1 MSATNQLPAIL
12 GTLDSLGVPMWLTA
26 TRSGKQIPPRGW
38 PTLTAA
44 DNRARLSHY
53 SPGMAVCGAVTDRWA
68 FVDVDTKAGASIE
81 AAEAWLQGLGVS
93 PWARISTPSGGAH
106 FYVSGAP
113 GQANY
118 PGETVAKLTG
128 LVGVE
133 VFGGISPSAHF
144 AFLPGSERPKYPGK
158 GYTVEWEHPELID
171 ADATPL
177 WDALAH
183 AAAERRTGQ
192 GSPEESANS
201 AERAGTDT
209 PPPSHPSEGRPRA
222 EAYTRSVVDGE
233 ADKLARTAQGGR
245 NNQLYQ
251 AALKIGSGTMLTL
264 DQTIAALEP
273 AAQACGLDADSGRTQ
288 VIATI
293 RSGHAAGSAVRR
305 DTPATNPDSVGVA
318 PNLITGNSA
327 PAGQPEGMSVM
338 DMAPEPGQGGH
349 DTPAPTGDEPHRRL
363 VFTAASQITPK
374 VTQWVWVNDGNGRMP
389 AGALSLAAGR
399 EGTGKSSFGIWLSSQ
414 ITRGLLPGMW
424 KGTPRNVIYLAV
436 EDSWA
441 QTLLPR
447 LMAAGADLDRVFRVE
462 AVTAEGEESTIT
474 LPVDVGDLRA
484 GISQHDVGLVVADP
498 LMSLMSGRIDTHKE
512 ADTRRA
518 LEPLA
523 KIADQTGAVI
533 LGIAHFNKSG
543 GSDINSL
550 ITGSGAFKNVPR
562 AVFGFARDEDTG
574 ESVMTQGKN
583 SLGRLD
589 LPSLAYRIASTTVRL
604 KDGETDV
611 GRFEFMGT
619 STTTARDLLRAN
631 HDTDEPESAD
641 CATWLREWATEE
653 GGTLKAKEAKAAAR
667 QAGYSIDQT
676 NRAKRKLGMDSK
688 RSGFGK
694 NSEVFWVLPGTD
706 SETPEPHTWHIDG
719 IDGSPR
725 DAPPMP
731 PMAPPMEERPD
742 PDPAPS
748 VLHSADLPGF
758 RATRHPAAV
767 PNTAPTPLHVTDV
780 ASGHS
785 IPTRPR
791 AAPTPSRQL
800 DPDWLLFPGST
811 TCKDCGN
818 DLLTETGALGR
829 CIDHHLTKPGQAA

>member
-1 MSATNQLPAIL
+1 M
-12 GTLDSLGVPMWLTA
+12 
-26 TRSGKQIPPRGW
+26 
-38 PTLTAA
+38 
-44 DNRARLSHY
+44 
-53 SPGMAVCGAVTDRWA
+53 
-68 FVDVDTKAGASIE
+68 
-81 AAEAWLQGLGVS
+81 
-93 PWARISTPSGGAH
+93 
-106 FYVSGAP
+106 
-113 GQANY
+113 
-118 PGETVAKLTG
+118 AKLTG

-133 VFGGISPSAHF
+133 VFGGIAPSAHF
-144 AFLPGSERPKYPGK
+144 AFLPGSERPKYPGQ

-177 WDALAH
+177 WNALAH

-192 GSPEESANS
+192 GSPEEGAKSAK
-201 AERAGTDT
+201 RAGTDT

-273 AAQACGLDADSGRTQ
+273 AAQACGLEADSGRTQ

-293 RSGHAAGSAVRR
+293 RSGYAAGSAVRR

-318 PNLITGNSA
+318 PNLITGNPA
-327 PAGQPEGMSVM
+327 PAGQPKGMSVM

-424 KGTPRNVIYLAV
+424 RGTPRNVIYLAV

-589 LPSLAYRIASTTVRL
+589 LPSLAYRIASTNVRL
-604 KDGETDV
+604 EDSVTDV

-631 HDTDEPESAD
+631 HDGTDDAAND
-641 CATWLREWATEE
+641 CASWLKEWALSE
-653 GGTLKAKEAKAAAR
+653 GGSLSAKEVKANVSG
-667 QAGYSIDQT
+667 AGYSMDQA
-676 NRAKRKLGMDSK
+676 NRAKRKLGMVSEK
-688 RSGFGK
+688 SGY
-694 NSEVFWVLPGTD
+694 EVGWTWTLPETD
-706 SETPEPHTWHIDG
+706 TTAKEGGRKVANMAGSETPPP
-719 IDGSPR
+719 SPPS
-725 DAPPMP
+725 APPSS
-731 PMAPPMEERPD
+731 ERPD
-742 PDPAPS
+742 PAPSPS

-758 RATRHPAAV
+758 RATRHPAAAPESPPEPLDVNGIV
-767 PNTAPTPLHVTDV
+767 PGRPTPTY
-780 ASGHS
+780 
-785 IPTRPR
+785 PKP
-791 AAPTPSRQL
+791 APPAGRL

-811 TCKDCGN
+811 TCKVCGN
-818 DLLTETGALGR
+818 DLLTETGSTGR
-829 CIDHHLTKPGQAA
+829 CRAHHQARGAA

>member
-1 MSATNQLPAIL
+1 MSTTNQLPAIL

-26 TRSGKQIPPRGW
+26 TRSGKQVPPRGW

-44 DNRARLSHY
+44 DNRARLGHY
-53 SPGMAVCGAVTDRWA
+53 GPGMAVCGAVTERWA

-81 AAEAWLQGLGVS
+81 AAEAWLRGLGVS
-93 PWARISTPSGGAH
+93 PWARVSTPSGGAH

-133 VFGGISPSAHF
+133 VFGGIAPSAHF
-144 AFLPGSERPKYPGK
+144 AFLPGSERPKYPGR

-177 WDALAH
+177 WNALAH

-192 GSPEESANS
+192 GSPEEGAKSAK
-201 AERAGTDT
+201 RAGTDT

-233 ADKLARTAQGGR
+233 ADKLAHAGEGGR
-245 NNQLYQ
+245 NAQLHRS
-251 AALKIGSGTMLTL
+251 ALKLGSGTTLTL
-264 DQTIAALEP
+264 DDTITALE
-273 AAQACGLDADSGRTQ
+273 AAAGACGLLGDDGRAQ

-293 RSGHAAGSAVRR
+293 TSGWKAGRASPR
-305 DTPATNPDSVGVA
+305 DTPATNPDSAGVA
-318 PNLITGNSA
+318 PDMVTGTPT
-327 PAGQPEGMSVM
+327 PAGRPKGMSVM
-338 DMAPEPGQGGH
+338 DMALGSGEGGH
-349 DTPAPTGDEPHRRL
+349 DTPTQPSDSEPHRRL

-374 VTQWVWVNDGNGRMP
+374 PTQWVWIDDEEGRLP

-424 KGTPRNVIYLAV
+424 GGIPRNVIYLAV

-441 QTLLPR
+441 QTLVPR

-523 KIADQTGAVI
+523 KIADQTGAAI

-604 KDGETDV
+604 EDGETDV

-631 HDTDEPESAD
+631 HDTDTPESTD
-641 CATWLREWATEE
+641 CAAWLREWATDE

-706 SETPEPHTWHIDG
+706 SETPEPHTWHIGG

-725 DAPPMP
+725 DVPPMP
-731 PMAPPMEERPD
+731 PMAPPMGERPD
-742 PDPAPS
+742 SAPVPS

-758 RATRHPAAV
+758 RAIRHPAAV
-767 PNTAPTPLHVTDV
+767 PESPPEPLDVNGIVPRRVTPTYPKPAPTP
-780 ASGHS
+780 AG
-785 IPTRPR
+785 
-791 AAPTPSRQL
+791 QL

-811 TCKDCGN
+811 TCKVCGN
-818 DLLTETGALGR
+818 DLLTETGSTGR
-829 CIDHHLTKPGQAA
+829 CRAHHQARGAA